1 MKILLS
7 VGHSLL
13 INGCYTSADGRSFGG
28 VLEYRYNKSIVKP
41 TAEYLRKTGH
51 TVDVLI
57 CPERV
62 FKKSTDEKAYK
73 LPRANKGGYDL
84 VAELHLNASALHN
97 ARGCEVIY
105 NGEGNS
111 GEVAGTVLW
120 SLSRIFKKRKAYI
133 NRNLY
138 MMNSI
143 KVPSVII
150 ESFFCD
156 NSDDCDIAAKTD
168 VALLIAEGIH
178 GAEIIESEAPITD
191 RNENREDN
199 NLFRFRVIGTE
210 LNIREAPGAEY
221 KIVGVIRDKNVYTI
235 VETKKAKD
243 GGTWGRLKSGV
254 GWVNVSEKLINKV

>member
-13 INGCYTSADGRSFGG
+13 INGCYTSADGRAFGG

-41 TAEYLRKTGH
+41 TAEYLRKAGH

-73 LPRANKGGYDL
+73 LPRANKGRYDL
-84 VAELHLNASALHN
+84 VCELHLNASKLHN
-97 ARGCEVIY
+97 ARGCEVLYISE
-105 NGEGNS
+105 EGKKIAQRVLASLAKVFKNRGVQKRS
-111 GEVAGTVLW
+111 G
-120 SLSRIFKKRKAYI
+120 
-133 NRNLY
+133 LY
-138 MMNSI
+138 MLNSTKPTAI
-143 KVPSVII
+143 ML
-150 ESFFCD
+150 ETFFCD
-156 NSDDCDIAAKTD
+156 NSEDCSIAAKTD

-199 NLFRFRVIGTE
+199 GLFRFRVIGTE
-210 LNIREAPGAEY
+210 LNIREDPGTEY

-243 GGTWGRLKSGV
+243 GGMWGRLKSGA
-254 GWVNVSEKLINKV
+254 GWVNISEKYINKV